1 MIRSTTPMH
10 VFNIPFD
17 SSNIKRLRIT
27 YVQKKLTVVEKT
39 EKDAKFD
46 GNTITVVLTQQD
58 TLKFDDRRPV
68 EIQIKVMLKNGKVA
82 ATSVGELEVGRALNE
97 EVLF

>member
-10 VFNIPFD
+10 IFNIPFNA
-17 SSNIKRLRIT
+17 SNIKRLRIT

-58 TLKFDDRRPV
+58 TLKFDERRPV
-68 EIQIKVMLKNGKVA
+68 EVQIKVMLKNGQVA